1 MTELK
6 IKIDSGYASFVDEQE
21 NNTFLKRAYA
31 DNTEWFATVTNY
43 VSEKEF
49 KYNFFDWSDGDMELN
64 MVNVGDVIV
73 ANHKRKKSFKYSY
86 VYRGFYHIIAI
97 DDEYLHL
104 VEYKSIPQGIK
115 AQRKSKF
122 IQV

>member
-1 MTELK
+1 MSELK
-6 IKIDSGYASFVDEQE
+6 IKIDAGYASFVDEQE

-43 VSEKEF
+43 VTKKDF

-73 ANHKRKKSFKYSY
+73 ANHKRKVSHKYSY
-86 VYRGFYHIIAI
+86 VYRGIYRIIAI
-97 DDEYLHL
+97 DVDYLHL
-104 VEYKSIPQGIK
+104 IVYDSIPEAIK
-115 AQRKSKF
+115 AQRKST
-122 IQV
+122 IN